1 MDGYFK
7 VFNKIDIGGIG
18 GCELNSIKGKE
29 LFEQSALIIQSV
41 FRGYLVKSKFES
53 LLYNF
58 KGYDKASEILED
70 LFNLNF
76 KKDLNDDK
84 QKFMDNLK
92 EFKNK
97 KNIEINYNNF
107 NVNKSYNAIK
117 VFNSPLSPSTESEV
131 KNKSNKFIDMFLH
144 KEIGERFNI
153 IKHNENKEKEIEKK
167 HKEELDEVNDRMNK
181 IIEENNM
188 LKDLNEKNKYK
199 EKKFQ
204 ELSNENKKKRKYN

>member
-1 MDGYFK
+1 MKENTSLYFNNNILNYNNFKNNIDSNNFFDSNSTLDGYFK

-76 KKDLNDDK
+76 KK
-84 QKFMDNLK
+84 
-92 EFKNK
+92 
-97 KNIEINYNNF
+97 I
-107 NVNKSYNAIK
+107 
-117 VFNSPLSPSTESEV
+117 
-131 KNKSNKFIDMFLH
+131 
-144 KEIGERFNI
+144 
-153 IKHNENKEKEIEKK
+153 
-167 HKEELDEVNDRMNK
+167 
-181 IIEENNM
+181 
-188 LKDLNEKNKYK
+188 
-199 EKKFQ
+199 
-204 ELSNENKKKRKYN
+204 